1 MFGEGVAIEFGR
13 RDVVRGRGVRGEEVV
28 SDIDRAVKGDVLFS
42 EAAKS
47 EIGRSFVEFGNP
59 MRMVS
64 GIVFIHMWE
73 ISV

>member
-1 MFGEGVAIEFGR
+1 M
-13 RDVVRGRGVRGEEVV
+13 V